1 MNLKQ
6 RVFRNSS
13 LEMASRVVGIA
24 AGIFLSPY
32 LIHSLTKE
40 TYGLWVLIGS
50 VVGYFGFTDFGV
62 RIATGRLVAY
72 YRARQDATKVNHT
85 INTSLALLTA
95 SGLVVT
101 LLTFLLSPYFGRLFH
116 IGSDVPH
123 VSAAVFLCGFAVAV
137 GLPLTVFE
145 GCLAGYERYDL
156 INIVEIFMTI
166 GRVGLVVWM
175 IGLGYGI
182 LALAAIS
189 FALTVAGGGV
199 KFLLCYRVFKP
210 LHVAVEQ
217 VNRSMV
223 RETYATSI
231 WFLILAVSVKI
242 SFFTDNIVLGYFRT
256 TGEVAVYSI
265 AGRLAQYALIA
276 VHAFNLVLMPVAAA
290 YDAQADLT
298 KQRRLLLLGTRAS
311 FAAAIFMATIFLAYG
326 GRIIHIWVGSGF
338 EQAAV
343 VLAILT
349 LPLVTQSSQMT
360 TLMVLQGMAKHKNL
374 SLIYLT
380 EACANL
386 ILSLILVRPYGM
398 IGVALGTA
406 LTSTFSSLIAQ
417 PIYVCRVLSL
427 GLVDYYRKAFLP
439 VLVATAP
446 LVATIV
452 GFQYV
457 WLPQK
462 FITMAVF
469 CILSAALYFGAV
481 YLIFFTKRGL
491 TRESFA
497 S

>member
-13 LEMASRVVGIA
+13 LEMISKVVGIA

-72 YRARQDATKVNHT
+72 YRARHDAAKVNHT

-101 LLTFLLSPYFGRLFH
+101 VLTFLLSPYFGRLFH

-123 VSAAVFLCGFAVAV
+123 VPAAVFLCGFAVAV

-166 GRVGLVVWM
+166 GRVSLTVWM
-175 IGLGYGI
+175 ITLGYGI
-182 LALAAIS
+182 LALAAIN
-189 FALTVAGGGV
+189 FALTVAGGGL
-199 KFLLCYRVFKP
+199 KFVLCYRVFEP
-210 LHVAVEQ
+210 LHVAVEHID
-217 VNRSMV
+217 RPTI

-231 WFLILAVSVKI
+231 WFLILAVSVRI
-242 SFFTDNIVLGYFRT
+242 SFFTDNVVIGYFRS

-290 YDAQADLT
+290 YDARADSS
-298 KQRRLLLLGTRAS
+298 KQRQLLLLGTRAS

-326 GRIIHIWVGSGF
+326 GRIIHIWVGTGF

-360 TLMVLQGMAKHKNL
+360 TLMVLQGMAKHKSL
-374 SLIYLT
+374 SLIYLV
-380 EACANL
+380 EALANL
-386 ILSLILVRPYGM
+386 ILSLILVRPLGM

-427 GLVDYYRKAFLP
+427 GLLDYYRKAFLP
-439 VLVATAP
+439 VLVASAP
-446 LVATIV
+446 LVALIV

-462 FITMAVF
+462 FITMAAF
-469 CILSAALYFGAV
+469 CTLSAGLYFGAV

-491 TRESFA
+491 TRVSFA

>member
-1 MNLKQ
+1 
-6 RVFRNSS
+6 
-13 LEMASRVVGIA
+13 
-24 AGIFLSPY
+24 
-32 LIHSLTKE
+32 
-40 TYGLWVLIGS
+40 
-50 VVGYFGFTDFGV
+50 
-62 RIATGRLVAY
+62 
-72 YRARQDATKVNHT
+72 
-85 INTSLALLTA
+85 
-95 SGLVVT
+95 
-101 LLTFLLSPYFGRLFH
+101 
-116 IGSDVPH
+116 

-156 INIVEIFMTI
+156 INIVEIFMII
-166 GRVGLVVWM
+166 GRVGLTVWM
-175 IGLGYGI
+175 IQFGYGI
-182 LALAAIS
+182 LALAVIN

-199 KFLLCYRVFKP
+199 KLLLCYRVFEP

-231 WFLILAVSVKI
+231 WFLILAVSVRI

-311 FAAAIFMATIFLAYG
+311 FAAAIFMATMFLAYG
-326 GRIIHIWVGSGF
+326 GQIIHIWVGSGF

-374 SLIYLT
+374 SLIYLA

-446 LVATIV
+446 LVAMIV

-491 TRESFA
+491 TREGFA